1 MSSTRN
7 SKVFNV
13 NRDIFTNNSASVPSM
28 LYMLTA
34 ADGENQITEKE
45 GTCNNYKLS
54 TFVVHTDCC
63 RLCSLV
69 VITFMK
75 LYGHC

>member
-7 SKVFNV
+7 SKVSNV

-45 GTCNNYKLS
+45 GTC
-54 TFVVHTDCC
+54 
-63 RLCSLV
+63 
-69 VITFMK
+69 
-75 LYGHC
+75 